1 MQPLFYM
8 WREEKL
14 LRFIHT
20 ADWHLGR
27 NFRGVQLTED
37 QAWLLQDFLRMVTD
51 SRAEAVIIAGDIYDR
66 AVPPTEAVELFDE
79 VLTKLLL
86 EKRVKVFCVAGN
98 HDSAQ
103 RVGFG
108 SRLLAGQGLFLRG
121 RLTDDQRPV
130 VLEDNDGPVYFSLLP
145 YMDPAAV
152 RAAYG
157 LQEIMDFD
165 TATGRV
171 IAAARQQIPEGARSV
186 AVSHAFIAGGQVSES
201 ERPLSVGGSSNV
213 GAGHFRGYGYT
224 ALGHLHN
231 PQQAGAANIRY
242 SGSLMKYSF
251 DEAAQQKSLALV
263 ELDGAG
269 KASVELLPLRPRRD
283 VCRVQGYMADI
294 LQDREKFP
302 ISADYMEVD
311 LLDTDA
317 ILDAYGKLK
326 DIYPNLLLID
336 RPNLLRGGEQ
346 QLQESSCRNRSSLSL
361 FADFFQEMTAEELT
375 AQQKKL
381 LAESIDRVL
390 QGERED
396 EPCGQ

>member
-1 MQPLFYM
+1 M
-8 WREEKL
+8 
-14 LRFIHT
+14 RFIHT

-27 NFRGVQLTED
+27 NFRGIQLTED
-37 QAWLLQDFLRMVTD
+37 QAYVLQDFLRMVTD

-86 EKRVKVFCVAGN
+86 EKKVKVFCVAGN

-121 RLTDDQRPV
+121 KLTQEQQPV
-130 VLEDNDGPVYFSLLP
+130 VLEDRYGPVYFSLFP

-157 LQEIMDFD
+157 WQEIMDFD

-171 IAAARQQIPEGARSV
+171 IAAAQQQIPNGARCV

-213 GAGHFRGYGYT
+213 GAVHFRGYSYT

-231 PQQAGAANIRY
+231 PQRAGAANIRY

-263 ELDGAG
+263 DLDEAG
-269 KASVELLPLRPRRD
+269 KATVELLELRPKHDVRR
-283 VCRVQGYMADI
+283 VKGYMADI
-294 LQDREKFP
+294 LADRVRFP
-302 ISADYMEVD
+302 KSQDYMEVD

-317 ILDAYGKLK
+317 IIDAYGKLQEV
-326 DIYPNLLLID
+326 YPHLLLID
-336 RPNLLRGGEQ
+336 RPNLMRGGEQ
-346 QLQESSCRNRSSLSL
+346 QRPEHSGGHRSSLHL
-361 FADFFQEMTAEELT
+361 FADFFQEMTAEGLSD
-375 AQQKKL
+375 AQQQV
-381 LAESIDRVL
+381 LAESVDTVL

-396 EPCGQ
+396 GECAR